1 MATRTALQ
9 AQISTYGRQRVWR
22 GRREF
27 LGRVSLYTV
36 LTLGAT
42 LMLFPFIWMVLLS
55 LQSLKQFES
64 YPPTMIPDPCLLSNY
79 PEALVTFP
87 FLHYLRNTAIITF
100 TSLAGSILSSTLVAY
115 AFARLRWPGR
125 DLMFVVML
133 ATMMLPPQVTLI
145 PVYIVWR
152 SLGCIDT
159 YWPLIAPAFLGQ
171 ARFIFLARQYFMS
184 IPAEIEDAARID
196 GSGFFQIWWR
206 IMIPLSIPL
215 VLAISLF
222 SIVAHWNDFFRP
234 LLYLNTIEKYTLQ
247 LGLMY
252 FNQQYRVNYPLMMAA
267 SVVIVMPMVVI
278 FLIGQRYF
286 IGSIV
291 LTGLKG

>member
-1 MATRTALQ
+1 
-9 AQISTYGRQRVWR
+9 
-22 GRREF
+22 
-27 LGRVSLYTV
+27 
-36 LTLGAT
+36 
-42 LMLFPFIWMVLLS
+42 MLFPFVWMVLLS
-55 LQSLKQFES
+55 LQTLQQFET
-64 YPPTMIPDPCLLSNY
+64 YPPTILPTPWMFSNY
-79 PEALVTFP
+79 PEALVAFP
-87 FLHYLRNTAIITF
+87 FLQYLRNTATITF
-100 TSLAGSILSSTLVAY
+100 TSLVGSILSSTLVAY

-125 DLMFVVML
+125 DLMFVIML
-133 ATMMLPPQVTLI
+133 ATMMLPAQVTLI

-152 SLGCIDT
+152 SLGGIDT

-196 GSGFFQIWWR
+196 GSGLFQIWWR
-206 IMIPLSIPL
+206 IMLPLSVPL
-215 VLAISLF
+215 VLTISLF
-222 SIVAHWNDFFRP
+222 SIMAHWNDFFRP

-252 FNQQYRVNYPLMMAA
+252 FNQQYRVDYPRMMAA
-267 SVVIVMPMVVI
+267 SVVVVMPVVVI